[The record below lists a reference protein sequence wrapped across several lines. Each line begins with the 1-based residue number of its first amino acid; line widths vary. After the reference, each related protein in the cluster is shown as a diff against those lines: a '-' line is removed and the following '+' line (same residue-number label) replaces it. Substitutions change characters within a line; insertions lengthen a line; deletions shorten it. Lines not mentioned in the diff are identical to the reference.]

1 MDNTRIL
8 CPVVGCLDASASSS
22 RFFRDFPSIKSHLD
36 DHFTGQRIG
45 AVPIEFLNKYEY
57 SQCSI
62 CDKTVHKR
70 FNGSHPKC
78 RPKLRLQAQIINNR
92 TKGTIMNYHNCL
104 LIYQLYPIS
113 INYMCQ
119 Q

>member
-57 SQCSI
+57 NQCSI

-78 RPKLRLQAQIINNR
+78 RPKLHFLCKSQ
-92 TKGTIMNYHNCL
+92 M
-104 LIYQLYPIS
+104 
-113 INYMCQ
+113 
-119 Q
+119 